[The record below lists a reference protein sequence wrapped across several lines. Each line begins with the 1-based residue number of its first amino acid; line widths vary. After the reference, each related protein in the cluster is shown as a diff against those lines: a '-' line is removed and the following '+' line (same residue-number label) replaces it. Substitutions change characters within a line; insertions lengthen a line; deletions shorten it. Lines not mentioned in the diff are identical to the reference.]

1 MRKLLFLAVLG
12 MIAMAAPAMAVTT
25 GGCGSAAGGRD
36 ILVNPLTG
44 DVGTVGMQG
53 VAIRDWSISMMD
65 RKRIRIF
72 YADEAFASP
81 AGDRFVV
88 REGRSLHVF
97 DFNSYRRLAK
107 HWVNALDDL
116 FVTRWHWIEGSD
128 EALAIGVI
136 VRKWPFDMGV
146 RSAKPA
152 LVRVNLSTGAE
163 SLIALDMPEPLA
175 AAFNRDG
182 SRLAV
187 CFAGGRVE
195 IRSTADGKVVGSHA
209 LHKETPWNTMSLS
222 FHPDGRLLG
231 SCNGSEL
238 VLYDLEKGQP
248 IKRIEGVE
256 GGKFLRFVLG
266 GRYLI
271 AGDTTGIG
279 FYSISGRRL
288 EHWTAPEGDVIL
300 RLHVSEA
307 LRKVFTLGSGLAC
320 WHTFLTW
327 HKAADAK

>member
-1 MRKLLFLAVLG
+1 MWKRFFLAVLG
-12 MIAMAAPAMAVTT
+12 MIAMAAPAGAVTT

-36 ILVNPLTG
+36 ILVNPLTS
-44 DVGTVGMQG
+44 DVVTVGVQG

-65 RKRIRIF
+65 RERIRVP

-81 AGDRFVV
+81 SGDRFVV

-97 DFNSYRRLAK
+97 SFKSYRLLAK

-116 FVTRWHWIEGSD
+116 YVKKWHWIGGSD

-152 LVRVNLSTGAE
+152 IMRVNLSTGAE
-163 SLIALDMPEPLA
+163 SLIALDMPEPVA

-182 SRLAV
+182 SRVAV
-187 CFAGGRVE
+187 CYADGRIEV
-195 IRSTADGKVVGSHA
+195 RSTADGRVAGGHA
-209 LHKETPWNTMSLS
+209 LHKEIPWNTMGLD

-238 VLYDLEKGQP
+238 LLYDFERGRL
-248 IKRIEGVE
+248 IKRLEGIEG
-256 GGKFLRFVLG
+256 GNFLRFVLG

-288 EHWTAPEGDVIL
+288 EHRTAPEGDVIL

>member
-1 MRKLLFLAVLG
+1 MWKRFFFAVLG
-12 MIAMAAPAMAVTT
+12 MIAVAAPVGAVTT
-25 GGCGSAAGGRD
+25 GGCGSADGGQS
-36 ILVNPLTG
+36 IVVNPRTG
-44 DVGTVGMQG
+44 DVITVGMRG

-65 RKRIRIF
+65 RKRICIP

-107 HWVNALDDL
+107 HGVNALDDM
-116 FVTRWHWIEGSD
+116 FVTRWHWIGGSH
-128 EALAIGVI
+128 EAVAVGVI
-136 VRKWPFDMGV
+136 VKKWPFDMGV

-195 IRSTADGKVVGSHA
+195 VRSTADGKVVGGHA
-209 LHKETPWNTMSLS
+209 LHKETPWNTMGLS

-238 VLYDLEKGQP
+238 VLYDIERGQP
-248 IKRIEGVE
+248 IKRIENVR
-256 GGKFLRFVLG
+256 GGKFLHFVLG

-279 FYSISGRRL
+279 FYSIAGRCL
-288 EHWTAPEGDVIL
+288 DHWTPPEAHGIL
-300 RLHVSEA
+300 WLHVSEE
-307 LRKVFTLGSGLAC
+307 LRKVFTLDSKLAC
-320 WHTFLTW
+320 WHTFLAW